1 MSDQNYAN
9 HRQFVTMFH
18 KVLVPA
24 LLLTFIGSI
33 VNLTRSWGDHERI
46 YSAAL
51 LVVLCA
57 ATMLLAFLARIFALR
72 AQDRA
77 IRAEESLRYYILTG
91 QLPDQRLT
99 IRQIVA
105 LRFAPDEELQGLARR
120 AAEEN
125 LAADSIKRAVKNWR
139 ADLYRV

>member
-57 ATMLLAFLARIFALR
+57 STMLLAFLARIFSLR